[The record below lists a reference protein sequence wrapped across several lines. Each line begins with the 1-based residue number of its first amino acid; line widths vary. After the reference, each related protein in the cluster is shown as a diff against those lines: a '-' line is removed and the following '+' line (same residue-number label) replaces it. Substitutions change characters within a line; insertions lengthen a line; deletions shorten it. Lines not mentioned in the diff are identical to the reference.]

1 MRPLDPY
8 VRPYAA
14 AIGNDF
20 ILMDDN
26 ARPHRARIV
35 EEYLEDH
42 GFGTNGMASSISR
55 PESDRTSLGLSWQR
69 GCCFKILLQGRYMS

>member
-1 MRPLDPY
+1 IGTSSLDPY

-26 ARPHRARIV
+26 AQNTHHELGLLRV
-35 EEYLEDH
+35 SGGSVWNEWNGQLDLE
-42 GFGTNGMASSISR
+42 
-55 PESDRTSLGLSWQR
+55 PESDRTSCR
-69 GCCFKILLQGRYMS
+69 IILAEGTLNPPQGRYMS